1 MLNLDILI
9 NSRISEIWNPYLNK
23 FMIFITEIGSS
34 LILGILSLILLI
46 YLFYKKRYK
55 NSILVIISMIGGLI
69 IRTILK
75 ISIQR
80 LRPENSL
87 ISETGYSFPS
97 GHALMSVIFFL
108 LLIYLFHKEIKNK
121 IIQVIF
127 IAINVILILLISFS
141 RIYLNVHWFSDVVGG
156 LIIGISW
163 LIISIIITNKIINSK
178 ILRF

>member
-69 IRTILK
+69 IRIILK

-121 IIQVIF
+121 IIQGIF
-127 IAINVILILLISFS
+127 ITINVILILLISFS
-141 RIYLNVHWFSDVVGG
+141 RIYLKVHWFSDVLGG
-156 LIIGISW
+156 LIIGTLW